1 MEVSRTGRDNIR
13 DTLTDF
19 FLSRIRIM
27 SIWVERVDFTGKR
40 IRTGGFVGELE
51 CFEDASERLI
61 DGEGTEGLP

>member
-40 IRTGGFVGELE
+40 IDQNWRICWRTRVF
-51 CFEDASERLI
+51 RRRK
-61 DGEGTEGLP
+61 